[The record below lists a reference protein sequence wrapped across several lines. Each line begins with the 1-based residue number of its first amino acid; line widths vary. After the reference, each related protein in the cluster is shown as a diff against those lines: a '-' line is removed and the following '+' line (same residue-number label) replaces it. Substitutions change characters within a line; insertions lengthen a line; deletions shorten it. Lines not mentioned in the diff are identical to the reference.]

1 VRLIP
6 LWGDRKRAYV
16 ARNTNT
22 IEENTSSMNLSPW
35 KRLAAG
41 LSVSV
46 LVFSACLFGFLS
58 FPASTTADTS
68 IKPLEVGQ
76 TIHFTGKDLSWIVYS
91 DVVQKLESNQ
101 LRKIFSWDRQKEAV
115 QVDVERG
122 TVRVI
127 PIDLAKL
134 ETSKAQQLS
143 VGKLGESGYEFMQIG
158 IATGYDQLQY
168 LDAQNVGYN
177 RTIEDSQ
184 NNHILTYID
193 GDYIA
198 INSDSVSPIAISPDT
213 PTDIPGG
220 VVNADLTTAAA
231 FAWQEFIGLN
241 WPNESLSNGAISRET
256 PDTSAVF
263 GSSFQ
268 SSLDKPLVWETL
280 RHKAEIFPGCQQRN
294 GTATDND
301 PTCYISD
308 TPLSKLNYQ
317 ASQLAQSVAKN
328 QKALP
333 DYDDLPNYSSE
344 YSIPVNNGS
353 LGSVPGP
360 CSGLAPTQDAW
371 VNLDETNEIGEANM
385 FAGVLPT
392 SGPVDRAGDKTN
404 ISGAYANQQFLYLAK
419 GNRKQYD
426 YVKTRGWNLGD
437 PTSGTTSYADAK
449 TQTVSYLTSNKKY
462 PETGQ
467 TYDSGKYYT
476 SFPDNTIEI
485 KSAWRQISSD
495 EVGKFHTAPVRY
507 YTEKNGSVC
516 YEQPDAGAWGMAAL
530 HVIQKT
536 PSAPYF
542 IFATFSQA
550 DNLLTS
556 DGTPVEN
563 ANGQFIGTPSA
574 NPTTPD
580 IKADTPGQP
589 PAGTVY
595 ETPAS
600 GLELAN
606 WQSFNFNASSL
617 PQEHESTDKRL
628 YYTNMSGEE
637 SGNSPP
643 STPISVDKR
652 QIEIPDEV
660 IAVNQAAHDAIRA
673 YNEANGLSDSPWLHY
688 KLVNVQWVPSTKAE
702 PGPLYVKNPGKDQNL
717 DPSTYYLANEVV
729 ETDFNLQF
737 FSGQF
742 QPKNFHLAT
751 DFASAK
757 QSAFADE
764 NGQYLNV
771 VHSGKGFNMGG
782 CMGCHGVAANAGADF
797 SFILNSA
804 GQFLKP
810 EDIGNADA
818 NNERLKQ
825 TLKVVASFTEK

>member
-1 VRLIP
+1 
-6 LWGDRKRAYV
+6 
-16 ARNTNT
+16 
-22 IEENTSSMNLSPW
+22 MNLSPW

-58 FPASTTADTS
+58 FTASSHAENLS
-68 IKPLEVGQ
+68 NNGSNVLEPGEI
-76 TIHFTGKDLSWIVYS
+76 IHFNASNFDMYFDGVEQPDKISIYNFLPNNFIFLHYDEQTYS
-91 DVVQKLESNQ
+91 
-101 LRKIFSWDRQKEAV
+101 V
-115 QVDVERG
+115 QVDVEHG
-122 TVRVI
+122 TLQLISNSLADSKI
-127 PIDLAKL
+127 PPSLKYHISQKSSNVHLASIPHKNRRYVQYISK
-134 ETSKAQQLS
+134 ETQYPDGNYNKSYVFPSNS
-143 VGKLGESGYEFMQIG
+143 VFTLHSHEYF
-158 IATGYDQLQY
+158 ATVP
-168 LDAQNVGYN
+168 A
-177 RTIEDSQ
+177 
-184 NNHILTYID
+184 
-193 GDYIA
+193 
-198 INSDSVSPIAISPDT
+198 IAISPDI

-220 VVNADLTTAAA
+220 ATNPDTNEQGVVSINADLTTAAA
-231 FAWQEFIGLN
+231 FAWQEFIALN

-256 PDTSAVF
+256 PDKNAVF

-268 SSLDKPLVWETL
+268 SSLDKPLVWESL
-280 RHKAEIFPGCQQRN
+280 RHKAEIFPGCQQR
-294 GTATDND
+294 TTDND
-301 PTCYISD
+301 PTCYVWD
-308 TPLSKLNYQ
+308 TPLSQLNYQ
-317 ASQLAQSVAKN
+317 ASELAQSAAYN
-328 QKALP
+328 ESALP
-333 DYDDLPNYSSE
+333 DYDELPNYSSE

-360 CSGLAPTQDAW
+360 CSGSAPTRDAW

-385 FAGVLPT
+385 FAGVLPA

-419 GNRKQYD
+419 GNRKEYD

-437 PTSGTTSYADAK
+437 PTPGTTSYADAK
-449 TQTVSYLTSNKKY
+449 TKTVSYLTSNKKY
-462 PETGQ
+462 PKTEQ
-467 TYDSGKYYT
+467 TDDSGKYYM

-485 KSAWRQISSD
+485 KSAWRQINSD

-507 YTEKNGSVC
+507 YTEKNGTIC

-530 HVIQKT
+530 HVIHKT

-542 IFATFSQA
+542 IFATFSQV
-550 DNLLTS
+550 DNLLS
-556 DGTPVEN
+556 QDGTPVED
-563 ANGQFIGTPSA
+563 ANGRYIGTPPA

-589 PAGTVY
+589 PRGIVY

-600 GLELAN
+600 GPKQVN
-606 WQSFNFNASSL
+606 WQSFNFDGSSL
-617 PQEHESTDKRL
+617 PQDHETADKRL
-628 YYTNMSGEE
+628 YYTNTS
-637 SGNSPP
+637 SDDPGNSPP
-643 STPISVDKR
+643 STPISVNKR
-652 QIEIPDEV
+652 QIDIPDEV

-717 DPSTYYLANEVV
+717 EPSTYYLANEVV

-751 DFASAK
+751 DFANAGQEK
-757 QSAFADE
+757 FADE
-764 NGQYLNV
+764 KGQYFNV
-771 VHSGKGFNMGG
+771 VDSGKAFNMGG

-804 GQFLKP
+804 GKLLKP

-825 TLKVVASFTEK
+825 TLEVVASFTQK